1 MKTQQEDFKS
11 TIENLE
17 RTIMN
22 FHQHQNMQDHENIA
36 KDVVSVNEQLIKY
49 QDEAK
54 KYNNQVFKFFESI
67 FCLFFF
73 NTKNV
78 NQQ

>member
-22 FHQHQNMQDHENIA
+22 FHQHQNMNDHENIA
-36 KDVVSVNEQLIKY
+36 KDVVSVNEQLVKY
-49 QDEAK
+49 QEEAK
-54 KYNNQVFKFFESI
+54 KYNNQVFNSI
-67 FCLFFF
+67 TFIFVPY
-73 NTKNV
+73 K
-78 NQQ
+78 